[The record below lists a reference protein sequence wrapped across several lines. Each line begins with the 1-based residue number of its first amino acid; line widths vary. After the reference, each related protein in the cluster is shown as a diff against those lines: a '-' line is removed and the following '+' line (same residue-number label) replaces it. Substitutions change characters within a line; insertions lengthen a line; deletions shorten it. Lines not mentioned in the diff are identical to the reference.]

1 MSRRFFVIAVLVAMV
16 ISLLMPV
23 RLENDKGGAMSIM
36 NMSFSADGEGNARM
50 KGIVTL
56 DGVNKNIEMHGKLD
70 GVFGNYSGAMMG
82 NVNGE
87 PAAMYVFYNQRLKY
101 ASLAIG
107 AVNENTQPDIYT
119 FGECTDEMYND
130 IVKRQVRETKQTFK
144 AMMDYSYN
152 EHGEYPENPSYRETY
167 SAVGMKM
174 EKFAPLSIRRGRYDM
189 TTAFYLDEAEFGKY
203 ADKLGIDF
211 VENSLKASYIS
222 VEMESEQSD
231 GVRILRDIYPP
242 MIHGTTEDPVD
253 SWYGFINRGEYGNFY
268 EHDGLKHVRW
278 EITDK
283 TDELSDHLKSG
294 GAAFRAG
301 FDCIKEQE
309 GETEIKI
316 NSKMLVSFL
325 GENGPYALLLQT
337 SDDANCT
344 IEMITE

>member
-1 MSRRFFVIAVLVAMV
+1 MSKKSFAVITVAVMML
-16 ISLLMPV
+16 SLFMPT
-23 RLENDKGGAMSIM
+23 RLEGEDSSVITLMSYGM
-36 NMSFSADGEGNARM
+36 GMDPEGVTRMSGKVFIDETAR
-50 KGIVTL
+50 
-56 DGVNKNIEMHGKLD
+56 NFEMHGRLD
-70 GVFGNYSGAMMG
+70 GAMENYSGALMG

-87 PAAMYVFYNQRLKY
+87 PAAMYVFYSGNVEY
-101 ASLAIG
+101 AALAIG
-107 AVNENTQPDIYT
+107 AANEDTKSKIYT
-119 FGECTDEMYND
+119 YGECTDEMYND

-167 SAVGMKM
+167 SAGGMKM

-242 MIHGTTEDPVD
+242 VIHGTTEDPVD

-316 NSKMLVSFL
+316 DSKMLVSFL
-325 GENGPYALLLQT
+325 GEDGPYAFLLQS
-337 SDDANCT
+337 SDNANCT
-344 IEMITE
+344 IELVTE